1 MLPLFLV
8 ILPFTSAS
16 LGQVVWFC
24 GFTPKFCAA
33 AKTAVLFP
41 ADAGFLEL
49 EEVVFP
55 GAGLAAVLEAGLAG
69 ATAVGV

>member
-1 MLPLFLV
+1 MTMIGL
-8 ILPFTSAS
+8 
-16 LGQVVWFC
+16 
-24 GFTPKFCAA
+24 AA

-49 EEVVFP
+49 EVVFP
-55 GAGLAAVLEAGLAG
+55 GTGLAAVLGTGLAAVVEAGLAG

>member
-1 MLPLFLV
+1 MLPLLFV
-8 ILPFTSAS
+8 ILPFTCAS

-24 GFTPKFCAA
+24 GFTPIFCAA

-49 EEVVFP
+49 EFVFP
-55 GAGLAAVLEAGLAG
+55 GIGLMGLSPLLSLSG
-69 ATAVGV
+69 IRK